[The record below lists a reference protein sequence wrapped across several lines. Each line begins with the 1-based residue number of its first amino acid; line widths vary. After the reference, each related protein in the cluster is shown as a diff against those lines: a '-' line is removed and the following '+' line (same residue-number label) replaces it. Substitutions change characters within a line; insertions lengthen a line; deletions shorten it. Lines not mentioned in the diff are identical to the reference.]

1 MSPKIEKIKPLI
13 SNLSLNELD
22 ELKDILTEFYFQNFE
37 KQNIDNIKNQLSQH
51 YDNDFVNE
59 ITQGLLKSSIYEN

>member
-22 ELKDILTEFYFQNFE
+22 ELKDILTGFYFQNFE
-37 KQNIDNIKNQLSQH
+37 KQNIDNIKNQLLQH